1 MAFLD
6 NSETLKESQ
15 TLEFKEAAAGLPDD
29 IWESYSAFANTE
41 GGKIILGVHENK
53 TTRTFSIAGVAN
65 PSELIDTF
73 WSTVRSSQKVTS
85 DVLLPDDVREVTV
98 EGRSVVVI
106 DVPRASKADKPV
118 RVHIKKADIAFVRRG
133 TTDQKATEREIQQ
146 MEYDKAYL
154 ADRAP
159 LNEIGIDALDP
170 KTIARYREVAAATKA
185 HSPWNSDSDEDFL
198 YHIGGL
204 AKGWDGLLHPTKAG
218 LLAFGFEH
226 KISGIIPHYR
236 LDYRE
241 ETEGDLRWTDR
252 VMSQDGNQNGNLID
266 FYFTMVSKIAK
277 LFKAPFSTDETGM
290 RHGSR
295 NPITE
300 CVNEA
305 IVNGLVHAW
314 YGLNA
319 KVTIVVKNDSITV
332 SNSGSLLIDKGVAI
346 SGGFSEPRNPTLMRI
361 FNYIGAGDQAGSGLC
376 TIWKNWYSA
385 FEKTP
390 VLTEKHSPSY
400 VELVLPM
407 QTKRALSQSS
417 LSSFSEYELL
427 LVKVIEKAE
436 SPITAADVA
445 KNAGISIRKAQEVLL
460 ELTKNQK
467 SGIGR
472 TKIGRSFHYYIDRS

>member
-41 GGKIILGVHENK
+41 GGEIVLGIHENK
-53 TTRTFSIAGVAN
+53 TTHIFSIVGVAN

-73 WSTVRSSQKVTS
+73 WSTIKKSFQRRPASTMS
-85 DVLLPDDVREVTV
+85 EATV

-118 RVHIKKADIAFVRRG
+118 RVRIKKADIAFVRRG
-133 TTDQKATEREIQQ
+133 TTDQKATEHEIQQ

-159 LNEIGIDALDP
+159 LNEIGIDALDH

-185 HSPWNSDSDEDFL
+185 HSPGTPIPMKTL

-226 KISGIIPHYR
+226 EISGIIPHYR

-266 FYFTMVSKIAK
+266 FYFTMVGKIAK

-319 KVTIVVKNDSITV
+319 KVTIVVKNGSITV

-376 TIWKNWYSA
+376 TIWKNWNSA

-407 QTKRALSQSS
+407 QTKSALSQSS
-417 LSSFSEYELL
+417 LSSFSKHELL
-427 LVKVIEKAE
+427 LVKAIEGAE

-445 KNAGISIRKAQEVLL
+445 KNVGISVRKAQEILL

-467 SGIGR
+467 SGVGR
-472 TKIGRSFHYYIDRS
+472 TKIGRSFHYYIDRN